1 MRGKWGPLRERR
13 TTGRAELTAP
23 GGTSQ
28 EGKGGPDPRAG
39 MGGFQDV
46 RRARGSAPA
55 LRAGCPSAFQSALAC
70 GQSASCLHFS
80 LVGRIKMLS
89 KQKKKYYS
97 WDMAQLCCLYVHM
110 QEKGFEKNHNPPEG
124 DRESKYL
131 QASRAAAGLWLPP
144 STPRRELP
152 PPRGLGQPQV
162 DSPAPPCTSFSA
174 QWGGGACPR

>member
-13 TTGRAELTAP
+13 TTGDAELTAP

-46 RRARGSAPA
+46 QRAQGSAPA

-70 GQSASCLHFS
+70 GQTASCLHFS

-110 QEKGFEKNHNPPEG
+110 QEKGFEKITVHQKETENLNIYRLPEQQLACG
-124 DRESKYL
+124 SHLLPHVESCL
-131 QASRAAAGLWLPP
+131 LPGVWV
-144 STPRRELP
+144 S
-152 PPRGLGQPQV
+152 PQV
-162 DSPAPPCTSFSA
+162 DSPAPPCTSLSA
-174 QWGGGACPR
+174 QRGHGACPR